1 MEDIQQLT
9 KDITKKTIEGLGETF
24 LDIRAALLFIETWQE
39 AYKEIIQKQEEDYK
53 KLKVDFTTVKSY
65 SIQDILNL
73 YEKCRQGVVLET
85 LLEMENEKDNV

>member
-1 MEDIQQLT
+1 MEDIQQLA

-39 AYKEIIQKQEEDYK
+39 AYKEITRKQEEDYK

-65 SIQDILNL
+65 SIQDGIFCLFNIFFFVHSKIIAKK
-73 YEKCRQGVVLET
+73 KCFKLT
-85 LLEMENEKDNV
+85 

>member
-39 AYKEIIQKQEEDYK
+39 AYKEITRKQEEDYK

-85 LLEMENEKDNV
+85 LLEINNEKDNV

>member
-1 MEDIQQLT
+1 MEDIQQLA

-39 AYKEIIQKQEEDYK
+39 AYKEITRKQEEDYK

-85 LLEMENEKDNV
+85 LLEINNKKDNV

>member
-1 MEDIQQLT
+1 MEDIQQLA

-39 AYKEIIQKQEEDYK
+39 AYKEITRKQEEDYK

-85 LLEMENEKDNV
+85 LLEINNEKDNV

>member
-39 AYKEIIQKQEEDYK
+39 AYKEITRKQEEDYK

-65 SIQDILNL
+65 SIRDILNL
-73 YEKCRQGVVLET
+73 YEKCRQGAVFET
-85 LLEMENEKDNV
+85 LLEMKNEKDTI

>member
-1 MEDIQQLT
+1 MEDIQQLA

-24 LDIRAALLFIETWQE
+24 LDIRAALLFIETLQE
-39 AYKEIIQKQEEDYK
+39 AYKEITRKQEEDYK

-85 LLEMENEKDNV
+85 LLEINNEKDNV

>member
-1 MEDIQQLT
+1 MEDIQQLA

-39 AYKEIIQKQEEDYK
+39 VYKEITRKHEDYK

-73 YEKCRQGVVLET
+73 YEKCRQGAVLET
-85 LLEMENEKDNV
+85 LLEMNNEKDNV